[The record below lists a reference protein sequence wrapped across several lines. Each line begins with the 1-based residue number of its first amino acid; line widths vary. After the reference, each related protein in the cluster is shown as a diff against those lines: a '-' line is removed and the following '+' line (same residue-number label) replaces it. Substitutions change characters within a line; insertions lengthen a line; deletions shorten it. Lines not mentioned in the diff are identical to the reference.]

1 MKDYKKFRKEVKP
14 VSDKSGVTKEELQ
27 GLYPYVMGIL
37 PLPSS
42 KEMAATVKK
51 FLKR

>member
-1 MKDYKKFRKEVKP
+1 MKDYKKFKKEVKP
-14 VSDKSGVTKEELQ
+14 VAGKSGVTEEELQ

-37 PLPSS
+37 PFPSS
-42 KEMAATVKK
+42 KEMAESVKK